1 MKFCA
6 FCCVIYVSP
15 WMLGANVFRIASF
28 CQIAFCGVNSG
39 YFKNLFLNL
48 SWHIFIYWS
57 ILYVLKFPYLCLLL
71 EVNDLW
77 LITLVLSLIAR
88 ISTCEVFDLLN
99 DNPTSLNF
107 KKISKQT
114 VVSRTA
120 QENRVHANRVS
131 VLTGT
136 TNSWF
141 SRICLWCLIRMAPNL
156 QWGCPPLRKGYISNM
171 KKISL
176 SIPKICASKL

>member
-107 KKISKQT
+107 KIYQKDSSESYSTRKQGARKQSEYIDRNNKFMIFT
-114 VVSRTA
+114 YM
-120 QENRVHANRVS
+120 S
-131 VLTGT
+131 VMSYPNGT
-136 TNSWF
+136 
-141 SRICLWCLIRMAPNL
+141 
-156 QWGCPPLRKGYISNM
+156 
-171 KKISL
+171 
-176 SIPKICASKL
+176 

>member
-1 MKFCA
+1 MT
-6 FCCVIYVSP
+6 
-15 WMLGANVFRIASF
+15 
-28 CQIAFCGVNSG
+28 
-39 YFKNLFLNL
+39 
-48 SWHIFIYWS
+48 HIH
-57 ILYVLKFPYLCLLL
+57 ILVHTLCLEISLKFPYLCLLP

-77 LITLVLSLIAR
+77 LITLVLSLITR

-136 TNSWF
+136 TNS
-141 SRICLWCLIRMAPNL
+141 
-156 QWGCPPLRKGYISNM
+156 
-171 KKISL
+171 
-176 SIPKICASKL
+176 